1 MVQELGK
8 LIDELGMRM
17 RLLRATQENGAPLAE
32 LSERDILL
40 LELLD
45 GRGRMTVSEIAA
57 AYPHVS
63 ESTISTDIT
72 HLWRNK
78 KLVSKTINPDNQ
90 RITFVELTE
99 KGRETLS
106 VIRRQRTER
115 LATLFRAMGFSDEER
130 QVMERVTS
138 RAIEYFDE
146 HLGLKKKAPPEPAQ
160 K

>member
-1 MVQELGK
+1 MPHELGK
-8 LIDELGMRM
+8 LIDELGLRM
-17 RLLRATQENGAPLAE
+17 RLMRAQQENGAEMAE

-72 HLWRNK
+72 HLWRNR

-90 RITFVELTE
+90 RVTFVELTD
-99 KGRETLS
+99 KGKESLTL
-106 VIRRQRTER
+106 VRQQRTER
-115 LATLFRAMGFSDEER
+115 LTTLFRAMEFTDEER
-130 QVMERVTS
+130 EVMERVTS
-138 RAIEYFDE
+138 RAVAYFDDY
-146 HLGLKKKAPPEPAQ
+146 LGLKKKELHV
-160 K
+160 

>member
-1 MVQELGK
+1 MPQELGK
-8 LIDELGMRM
+8 LMDELGLRM
-17 RLLRATQENGAPLAE
+17 RLFRASQENGAEMSE

-45 GRGRMTVSEIAA
+45 GHGRMTVSEIAA

-90 RITFVELTE
+90 RITFVEITD
-99 KGRETLS
+99 KGKEVLNL
-106 VIRRQRTER
+106 VRQQRSER
-115 LATLFRAMGFSDEER
+115 MATLFRAMGFTDEER
-130 QVMERVTS
+130 EVMKRLTFRAVT
-138 RAIEYFDE
+138 YFDE
-146 HLGLKKKAPPEPAQ
+146 YLGLKQKEAEAKKL
-160 K
+160 